1 VVVQLEDLEKNKEE
15 MHKLLNDVKRELSV
29 SDDELEEEPVVV
41 IRREK
46 LKVCLGSPYGDLSTV
61 KVSYLKDFE
70 N

>member
-1 VVVQLEDLEKNKEE
+1 MVVQLEDLEKNKEE